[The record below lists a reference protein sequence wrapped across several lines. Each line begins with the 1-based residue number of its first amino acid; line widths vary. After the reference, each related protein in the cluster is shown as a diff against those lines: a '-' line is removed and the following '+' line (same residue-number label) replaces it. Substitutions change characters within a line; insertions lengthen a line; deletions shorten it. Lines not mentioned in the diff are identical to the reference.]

1 MKYTLFDE
9 KTGKKY
15 IVTFKISNT
24 VPTTSV
30 NKSKKGENE
39 KQQHSESK
47 WSDYEEDN
55 HKSNKIIH
63 IETLGHLRFF
73 YYVPSNS
80 AACIMRFYEKDNC
93 KNTPKSAPPMVK
105 YDGNECKMF
114 KKNSFLVHT
123 TGNVICPGKKDI
135 DQNDYNFIRY
145 LGIMKY
151 VKQNYFRYDPKTL
164 KIDPGYPRFL
174 PLTRFIQSKSE
185 ISNIVATCEFPRE
198 LFKLKEIKRKYGQ
211 YAKYYPSKFPGLD
224 LKSKKFEMF
233 IFNITYLFYS
243 TGRVLILAA
252 TNKYQIQL
260 AFKRLVR
267 IIWKTSKSAVD
278 HEQDLNWKYSYFK
291 FNNKSNGDAHI
302 AKKTNTVVVTTPPIT
317 APPITAPTA
326 TAQTATAQTAQTTK
340 KRKRSPSNNNCEK
353 EKKKKKKV
361 KKIEELTPQDRIDS
375 YYYPEVYYVKKN
387 GIRHSTNVNN
397 KRTLSANDFICR
409 AHKMYISSSS
419 TSTSSN

>member
-30 NKSKKGENE
+30 NKSKKGENG

-93 KNTPKSAPPMVK
+93 KNTSNSSVPMIK

-291 FNNKSNGDAHI
+291 FNNTSNA
-302 AKKTNTVVVTTPPIT
+302 TVTRITSGTKEPVTTVTT
-317 APPITAPTA
+317 AAVP
-326 TAQTATAQTAQTTK
+326 TTK
-340 KRKRSPSNNNCEK
+340 KRKRLPINNDCEK
-353 EKKKKKKV
+353 EKKKKKKGG
-361 KKIEELTPQDRIDS
+361 KIEELTPQDRIDS

-387 GIRHSTNVNN
+387 GIRHSTNLNN
-397 KRTLSANDFICR
+397 KKTLSTNDFICR
-409 AHKMYISSSS
+409 AHKMYISSCNSS
-419 TSTSSN
+419 TSTSSSSSN